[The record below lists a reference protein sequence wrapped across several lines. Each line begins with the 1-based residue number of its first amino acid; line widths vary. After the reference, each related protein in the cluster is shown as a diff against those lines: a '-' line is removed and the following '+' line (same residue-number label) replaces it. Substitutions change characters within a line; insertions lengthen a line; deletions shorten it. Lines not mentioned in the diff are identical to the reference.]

1 MSAYLSSFEANV
13 IGLFG
18 SALIVTAYAYSNLAQ
33 QLNLL
38 LFNSINLGGAVL
50 LLISLTVNFNLPSVV
65 LELVWIAIAIFGIGK
80 ALLVRR
86 QLRTGKRTDTGPG
99 KEKAQ

>member
-1 MSAYLSSFEANV
+1 MAEYLTSFQANV
-13 IGLFG
+13 IGLIG

-38 LFNSINLGGAVL
+38 LFNSINLAGAVL
-50 LLISLTVNFNLPSVV
+50 LLISLTVNFNLPSMV
-65 LELVWIAIAIFGIGK
+65 LEFVWITIAIFGIGK

-86 QLRTGKRTDTGPG
+86 GQRAGKGEAP
-99 KEKAQ
+99 